1 MSAPAETVLVDE
13 KERRRIGDLLITCL
27 KTQTCPA

>member
-1 MSAPAETVLVDE
+1 MRAPAETVLVDE
-13 KERRRIGDLLITCL
+13 KERRCIGDLLIAYL